1 MVINKLHSMKME
13 EGAKVI
19 DFIQFMKDMI
29 TKLTLVGKVIDEVEV
44 VHVVLNAFLS
54 NLELFI

>member
-1 MVINKLHSMKME
+1 MKME

-29 TKLTLVGKVIDEVEV
+29 TKLTLVGKVIDDMEV
-44 VHVVLNAFLS
+44 VHVILNALIR
-54 NLELFI
+54 NLEFFI

>member
-1 MVINKLHSMKME
+1 MKME

>member
-1 MVINKLHSMKME
+1 MKME

-19 DFIQFMKDMI
+19 DFIQFMNDMI
-29 TKLTLVGKVIDEVEV
+29 TKVTLVGKVIDEVEV

>member
-1 MVINKLHSMKME
+1 ME

-19 DFIQFMKDMI
+19 DFIQFMNDMI
-29 TKLTLVGKVIDEVEV
+29 TKVTLVGKVIDEVEV

>member
-1 MVINKLHSMKME
+1 MKME

-19 DFIQFMKDMI
+19 DFIQFTKDII

-44 VHVVLNAFLS
+44 VHVVLNDFLS
-54 NLELFI
+54 NLEFFI

>member
-1 MVINKLHSMKME
+1 MKME

-44 VHVVLNAFLS
+44 VHVVLNDFLI
-54 NLELFI
+54 NLEFFI